1 MSILQASKIH
11 KAVHFGKNLQAFLLV
26 VDTRLPMFE
35 NTTDY
40 VTRRSRHNSRQLLRR
55 RSRGRVAGMNCAEDE
70 HCKNNQ

>member
-26 VDTRLPMFE
+26 VDTRLPMFD

-40 VTRRSRHNSRQLLRR
+40 VTPAVVGTIAGNYSGGEAAVEW
-55 RSRGRVAGMNCAEDE
+55 RG
-70 HCKNNQ
+70 